1 MIGGTNFGD
10 VRIGAGNGKMRACV
24 MRVVVKSPARRRT
37 IFARDPVG
45 RADPVDEF
53 RIRID
58 FRMSGVKTGDIFARM
73 APPN

>member
-10 VRIGAGNGKMRACV
+10 VRIGAGKGKMRACL

-37 IFARDPVG
+37 IFARDQVD
-45 RADPVDEF
+45 RAEPVDEF

-58 FRMSGVKTGDIFARM
+58 FRMSGVKPVGIFARM